1 MNFSCILLVF
11 RVYFFMKIWNCCKT
25 LFSMGPLER
34 REAYNTLSLYFSF
47 SWPTE
52 EYEMSDSDTVI
63 KAEGF
68 DIRAEKEFWDE
79 IKTGLVLELCLVV
92 ICLIA

>member
-1 MNFSCILLVF
+1 
-11 RVYFFMKIWNCCKT
+11 
-25 LFSMGPLER
+25 MGPLER